1 MEQTNMEPS
10 NINPKSTAPTKEKK
24 KVSFWRI
31 FWPSLIAASLVS
43 LGGFIFWLIVIG
55 SLLQETPFE
64 VKDKT
69 VLHMKLD
76 GAIGERTDTSF
87 DPNSLSVNDQ
97 IGLATILHG
106 LKAAKV
112 DKKIKGIFLEIDG
125 LQCGMASARELRKAI
140 NDFESSG
147 KFVVAYYK
155 GEYISTKALYVST
168 AANES
173 YGFPTSNVQFLGLGS
188 ERIFFKKLLDK
199 LEVEMQVVRGSNN
212 DFKSAVEPFFLEKMS
227 DSARHQ
233 AQVYMDGMWNDVL
246 TDIANDR
253 GLDVA
258 ELDSIANNAEVR
270 DVRDAVEKK
279 MIGAVK
285 YRDQV
290 LQIIAKKLKLKK
302 ASQIEFMAFSKYAK
316 NRFKEDQKRFS
327 EDEADPNIAVILA
340 EGGITTSGDE
350 MTSKEICKLIR
361 KARENSSVK
370 AVVFRVNSPGGS
382 ALASDEIWR
391 EVQLTNKKK
400 PVIVSMGDVA
410 ASGGYYVAA
419 SASVIFAEPT
429 TVTGSI
435 GVFGV
440 IPYTGDMLEN
450 KFGITLDRVTTNE
463 HSAMTTNRRLT
474 ESELKI
480 IQEEVDDIYQ
490 QFLNRVATGR
500 GLTTEDVNV
509 IARGRVWTGR
519 DAMRVGL
526 VDKMG
531 GLQDAIEY
539 AVKKANIKSRKIA
552 YYPLLK
558 ESPLDAILEQLDDAD
573 ANLRVERTGMPDEMR
588 QWYTRIRKL
597 EDFRGIQ
604 MRMPYDLTI
613 Y

>member
-1 MEQTNMEPS
+1 MEKKE
-10 NINPKSTAPTKEKK
+10 EKK

-31 FWPSLIAASLVS
+31 FWPSLVAATVVS
-43 LGGFIFWLIVIG
+43 LGGLLFWFIVIG
-55 SLLQETPFE
+55 SLFKEEPFE

-97 IGLATILHG
+97 LGLATILHG
-106 LKAAKV
+106 LRKAKV

-125 LQCGMASARELRKAI
+125 LNCGLASARELRKGI

-155 GEYISTKALYVST
+155 GEYISTKALYVSS

-188 ERIFFKKLLDK
+188 ERMFYKKLFDK
-199 LEVEMQVVRGSNN
+199 LDVEMQVIRGSNN

-233 AQVYMDGMWNDVL
+233 AQVYMDGLWNDML
-246 TDIANDR
+246 TDIAKDR
-253 GLDVA
+253 KLDVVA
-258 ELDSIANNAEVR
+258 LDSIASKAEVR

-279 MIGAVK
+279 LIGGVK
-285 YRDQV
+285 YRDEV
-290 LQIIAKKLKLKK
+290 LKIIAKKVKVKK
-302 ASQIEFMAFSKYAK
+302 SSNIEFMSFTKYAK
-316 NRFKEDQKRFS
+316 NRFKEDQKRFE
-327 EDEADPNIAVILA
+327 EDEDPNIAVILA
-340 EGGITTSGDE
+340 EGGISTSGDE
-350 MTSKEICKLIR
+350 MSSKEICKLIR
-361 KARENSSVK
+361 KAREEKSVK

-419 SASVIFAEPT
+419 PASIIFAEPT
-429 TVTGSI
+429 TITGSI

-440 IPYTGDMLEN
+440 IPFTGDMLEN
-450 KFGITLDRVTTNE
+450 KLGITFDRVTTNK
-463 HSAMTTNRRLT
+463 HSSMTTNRRLT
-474 ESELKI
+474 DGEMTI
-480 IQEEVDDIYQ
+480 IQDEVDDIYS
-490 QFLNRVATGR
+490 QFLKRVATGR
-500 GLTTEDVNV
+500 GLTTDDVNV

-526 VDKMG
+526 VDKLG
-531 GLQDAIEY
+531 GLEDAIDY
-539 AVKKANIKSRKIA
+539 AVKKAKIKLRKVV
-552 YYPLLK
+552 YYPIFEENALEVLLQELDEA
-558 ESPLDAILEQLDDAD
+558 ES
-573 ANLRVERTGMPDEMR
+573 NVRVEKSGMPEELR
-588 QWYTRIRKL
+588 NWYAQIRRL
-597 EDFRGIQ
+597 EDFHGIQ
-604 MRMPYDLTI
+604 MRLPYELRI

>member
-1 MEQTNMEPS
+1 MEQTNTEQF
-10 NINPKSTAPTKEKK
+10 NTEKVKVAPTKEKK

-31 FWPSLIAASLVS
+31 FWPSLIAAFLVS

-55 SLLQETPFE
+55 SFLQETPFE

-76 GAIGERTDTSF
+76 GAIGERTDASF
-87 DPNSLSVNDQ
+87 DPNSLSLNDQ

-106 LKAAKV
+106 IRSAKI

-168 AANES
+168 AADES

-188 ERIFFKKLLDK
+188 ERMFFKKLFDK
-199 LEVEMQVVRGSNN
+199 IDVEMQVIRGSNN

-233 AQVYMDGMWNDVL
+233 AQVYMDGIWNDVL
-246 TDIANDR
+246 TDIAKDR
-253 GLDVA
+253 GLEVA
-258 ELDSIANNAEVR
+258 ELDSIASNAEVR

-279 MIGAVK
+279 MIGAIK
-285 YRDQV
+285 YRDEV

-302 ASQIEFMAFSKYAK
+302 ANQIEFMSFTKYAK
-316 NRFKEDQKRFS
+316 NRFKEDQQRFI
-327 EDEADPNIAVILA
+327 DEEVEPNVAVILA

-361 KARENSSVK
+361 KARENKSVK

-400 PVIVSMGDVA
+400 PVIVSMGDLA

-419 SASVIFAEPT
+419 PASVIFAEPT
-429 TVTGSI
+429 TITGSI

-450 KFGITLDRVTTNE
+450 KLGITFDRVTTNK

-480 IQEEVDDIYQ
+480 IQEEVNDIYQ
-490 QFLNRVATGR
+490 QFLKRVAAGR
-500 GLTTEDVNV
+500 GLTTENVNV

-531 GLQDAIEY
+531 GLQEAIEF
-539 AVKKANIKSRKIA
+539 AVKEAKIKSRKIA

-558 ESPLDAILEQLDDAD
+558 ENPLEAILQQLDDTD
-573 ANLRVERTGMPDEMR
+573 SNIRIERSGMPEEMR
-588 QWYTRIRKL
+588 QWYARIRKL
-597 EDFRGIQ
+597 EDFHGIQ
-604 MRMPYDLTI
+604 MRLPYELTI

>member
-1 MEQTNMEPS
+1 MEKKE
-10 NINPKSTAPTKEKK
+10 EKK

-31 FWPSLIAASLVS
+31 FWPSLVAATVVS
-43 LGGFIFWLIVIG
+43 LGGLLFWFIVIG
-55 SLLQETPFE
+55 SLFKEEPFE

-97 IGLATILHG
+97 LGLATILHG
-106 LKAAKV
+106 LRKAKV

-125 LQCGMASARELRKAI
+125 LNCGLASARELRKGI

-155 GEYISTKALYVST
+155 GEYISTKALYVSS

-188 ERIFFKKLLDK
+188 ERMFYKKLFDK
-199 LEVEMQVVRGSNN
+199 LDVEMQVIRGSNN

-233 AQVYMDGMWNDVL
+233 AQVYMDGLWNDML
-246 TDIANDR
+246 TDIAKDR
-253 GLDVA
+253 KLDVVA
-258 ELDSIANNAEVR
+258 LDSIASKAEVR

-279 MIGAVK
+279 LIGGVK
-285 YRDQV
+285 YRDEV
-290 LQIIAKKLKLKK
+290 LKIIAKKVKVKK
-302 ASQIEFMAFSKYAK
+302 SSNIEFMSFTKYAK
-316 NRFKEDQKRFS
+316 NRFKEDQKRFE
-327 EDEADPNIAVILA
+327 EDEDPNIAVILA
-340 EGGITTSGDE
+340 EGGISTSGDE
-350 MTSKEICKLIR
+350 MSSKEICKLIR
-361 KARENSSVK
+361 KAREEKSVK

-419 SASVIFAEPT
+419 PASIIFAEPT
-429 TVTGSI
+429 TITGSI

-440 IPYTGDMLEN
+440 IPFTGDMLEN
-450 KFGITLDRVTTNE
+450 KLGITFDCVTTNK
-463 HSAMTTNRRLT
+463 HSSMTTNRRLT
-474 ESELKI
+474 DGEMTI
-480 IQEEVDDIYQ
+480 IQDEVDDIYS
-490 QFLNRVATGR
+490 QFLKRVATGR
-500 GLTTEDVNV
+500 GLTTDDVNV

-526 VDKMG
+526 VDKLG
-531 GLQDAIEY
+531 GLEDAIDY
-539 AVKKANIKSRKIA
+539 AVKKAKIKLRKVV
-552 YYPLLK
+552 YYPIFEENALEVLLQELDEA
-558 ESPLDAILEQLDDAD
+558 ES
-573 ANLRVERTGMPDEMR
+573 NVRVEKSGMPEELR
-588 QWYTRIRKL
+588 NWYAQIRRL
-597 EDFRGIQ
+597 EDFHGIQ
-604 MRMPYDLTI
+604 MRLPYELRI